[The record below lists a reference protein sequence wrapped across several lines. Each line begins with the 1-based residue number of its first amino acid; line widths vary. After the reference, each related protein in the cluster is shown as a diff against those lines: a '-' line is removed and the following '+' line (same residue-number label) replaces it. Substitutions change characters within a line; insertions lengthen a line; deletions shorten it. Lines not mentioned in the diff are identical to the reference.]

1 MEQPSATRP
10 PTALV
15 LGAGIMGLSTAW
27 GLLRE
32 GFAVRVVDQA
42 TPPNPH
48 GASVDHH
55 RLIRHSY
62 GTMRGYM
69 RMVDEA
75 YAAWDELWAALG
87 EVLHVPTGVLCIDE
101 EGCTRVRTSRISMR
115 EGGYPTEDLT
125 GAQIEARFPYLSGGH
140 VADAL
145 HCPLGGV
152 LLAQRIVEALARHL
166 RDLGVEF
173 EQARAT
179 AVDPAR
185 ARLTLEDGSERSADV
200 LVVAAGPWAPRL
212 LPGLASRVVA
222 SRQVVVRLMPP
233 PESLP
238 AWEGAP
244 MVLELGERGGF
255 YLVPPVAGPPLKIGD
270 HSFSRQGDPDEPSR
284 EADPREVA
292 RILDLARPRI
302 PGLDG
307 FARVGAANCF
317 YDVEDEERFIIEPLA
332 PRAWVMSGF
341 SGHGFKFGAVLGL
354 RLARTIAQQED
365 PAALT
370 AWAAGQESVP
380 A

>member
-1 MEQPSATRP
+1 MEHR
-10 PTALV
+10 PTALI
-15 LGAGIMGLSTAW
+15 LGAGIMGLSAAW
-27 GLLRE
+27 GLVRQ

-42 TPPNPH
+42 MPPNPR

-75 YAAWDELWAALG
+75 YDAWDKLWTELG
-87 EVLHVPTGVLCIDE
+87 EVLHVQSGVLTIDE
-101 EGCTRVRTSRISMR
+101 AGCTRVRTSRAALA
-115 EGGYPTEDLT
+115 EGGYPTEDMT
-125 GAQIEARFPYLSGGH
+125 GPQVQARFPYLSGGH

-145 HCPLGGV
+145 YCPLGGV
-152 LLAQRIVEALARHL
+152 LLAGRIVERLAAHL
-166 RDLGVEF
+166 ITQGVAF

-185 ARLTLEDGSERSADV
+185 ASLTLEDGSERAADI

-212 LPGLASRVVA
+212 LPVIARRVVA

-233 PESLP
+233 ADALA
-238 AWEGAP
+238 AWERAP
-244 MVLELGERGGF
+244 MVLELGELGGF
-255 YLVPPVAGPPLKIGD
+255 YLVPPVAGTPLKIGD

-284 EADPREVA
+284 AADPREVE
-292 RILDLARPRI
+292 RILDLARKRI

-307 FARVGAANCF
+307 FAKVDSANCF

-354 RLARTIAQQED
+354 RLARAIARNED
-365 PAALT
+365 PAAFS
-370 AWAAGQESVP
+370 AWAAGQESVS

>member
-1 MEQPSATRP
+1 MENR
-10 PTALV
+10 PTALI
-15 LGAGIMGLSTAW
+15 LGAGIMGLSAAW
-27 GLLRE
+27 GLVRQ

-42 TPPNPH
+42 VPPNPH

-62 GTMRGYM
+62 GAQRGYM

-75 YAAWDELWAALG
+75 YAAWDKLWAELG
-87 EVLHVPTGVLCIDE
+87 EVLHVQSGVLTIDE
-101 EGCTRVRTSRISMR
+101 AGCTRVQTSRAALAD
-115 EGGYPTEDLT
+115 GGYPIEDMT
-125 GAQIEARFPYLSGGH
+125 GAQVQARFPYLSGGH

-145 HCPLGGV
+145 YCPLGGV
-152 LLAQRIVEALARHL
+152 LLAGRIVERLAAHL
-166 RDLGVEF
+166 LTQGVTF

-185 ARLTLEDGSERSADV
+185 ASLTLEDATERTADI

-212 LPGLASRVVA
+212 LPSIASRVVA

-233 PESLP
+233 PDALP
-238 AWEGAP
+238 AWERAP
-244 MVLELGERGGF
+244 MVLELGETGGF
-255 YLVPPVAGPPLKIGD
+255 YLVPPVAGTPLKIGD
-270 HSFSRQGDPDEPSR
+270 HSFSREGDPDEPTR
-284 EADPREVA
+284 EADPREVE
-292 RILDLARPRI
+292 RILDLARKRI

-354 RLARTIAQQED
+354 RLARAIARNED
-365 PAALT
+365 PAAFS